1 MRVVGEDRL
10 SGQSPLSGD
19 NPLVRR
25 AFAYSGQ
32 CPQLVIDAIVARM
45 SVAYRRQCGDWIAG
59 PRARKEPVCRFFSEL
74 GGETGAQELE
84 LEVLR
89 QLVSLELPDHQTIRR
104 FPRLGA
110 IAREEELRRE
120 RVACQKGVYPLRT

>member
-1 MRVVGEDRL
+1 MRVVGEHGV
-10 SGQSPLSGD
+10 SGQSPRSGD

-32 CPQLVIDAIVARM
+32 APQLVIDAIVVSM
-45 SVAYRRQCGDWIAG
+45 CLAYRRQGRGWIAG
-59 PRARKEPVCRFFSEL
+59 PRGGKEPICPFFPEL

-89 QLVSLELPDHQTIRR
+89 QLVGLELSNHQTIRWL
-104 FPRLGA
+104 PRL
-110 IAREEELRRE
+110 
-120 RVACQKGVYPLRT
+120 

>member
-32 CPQLVIDAIVARM
+32 GPQLVIDAIVARM
-45 SVAYRRQCGDWIAG
+45 RVAHRRQGRDWIAG
-59 PRARKEPVCRFFSEL
+59 PRTGKEPVCPFFPEL

-89 QLVSLELPDHQTIRR
+89 QLVGLELADHQTIRR
-104 FPRLGA
+104 FPRLGS
-110 IAREEELRRE
+110 IAREEE
-120 RVACQKGVYPLRT
+120 